1 MNAAT
6 HFSHEQLLSRID
18 YLEEHRRFVQN
29 VLEMAL
35 SLVDFQENILNS
47 YGPETILEEAEK
59 RIRYLI
65 PFDATGLLIVNPDNA
80 DFQLAA
86 CSPPEMRAAMAA
98 DVEDLIEKGFF
109 AWAIRERRGI
119 SVASR
124 DGARR
129 LVLHVIATHSRV
141 RGMFIGQMDHRR
153 EQIPDTSLTLLSI
166 ILLNAANALESLEFY
181 RMLRHQKTALERQVE
196 ERTQALAESERQM
209 QQVLKLQAIGTL
221 AGGIAHDFNN
231 ILFPI
236 IGYTEISMDDVP
248 EDSPLRRNLEEVLK
262 AANRARELV
271 QQILTF
277 SRQNGRER
285 KPIQVQAIVREALRL
300 LRASIPKT
308 IDILADLDEDCC
320 AIMGDPTQ
328 IHQVIMNLCTNAYH
342 AMQETGGRMEIRL
355 TLTHIDYE
363 ETVKRAGIK
372 MGPHLL
378 LTVSDEGVG
387 MEPAVLDRIF
397 EPYYTTKEPG
407 KGTGL
412 GLSVIHGIV
421 KNHGGFITVESTPA
435 KGSTFRVYLPALDDV
450 EAAVEKPASAVES
463 GGSERILLL
472 DDEPQIVAM
481 EKQMLE
487 RLGYR
492 VTVSTSSAEALELF
506 ARQPGQFDL
515 VITDMTMPN
524 LTGDQLARRIWAIRP
539 GLPIILC
546 SGYNEMMSEDKA
558 LAMGIRKFILKPI
571 EKDELALAIRNALSS
586 TPPPY
591 LIPRKE
597 SFFPSLPQGRT

>member
-6 HFSHEQLLSRID
+6 HFTQEQLLSRIE
-18 YLEEHRRFVQN
+18 YLEENRRFVQN

-47 YGPETILEEAEK
+47 CGPETILEEAEK

-65 PFDATGLLIVNPDNA
+65 PFDATALFIVNQENA
-80 DFQLAA
+80 DFQLAVS
-86 CSPPEMRAAMAA
+86 SPPETRAALTA
-98 DVEDLIEKGFF
+98 DVEDTIEKGFF

-124 DGARR
+124 NGTKR

-141 RGMFIGQMDHRR
+141 RGMFIGQMDPARK
-153 EQIPDTSLTLLSI
+153 QIPDTSLTLLSI
-166 ILLNAANALESLEFY
+166 ILLNTANALESLEFY
-181 RMLRHQKTALERQVE
+181 RILRHQKTTLERQVE

-236 IGYTEISMDDVP
+236 IGYTEITMDDVP
-248 EDSPLRRNLEEVLK
+248 ADSPSRRNLEEILK

-285 KPIQVQAIVREALRL
+285 KPIRVQAIVGEALRL

-308 IDILADLDEDCC
+308 IDIRCDLDEDCN

-328 IHQVIMNLCTNAYH
+328 IHQVIMNLCTNAYQ
-342 AMQETGGRMEIRL
+342 AMQETGGTLEIRL
-355 TLTHIDYE
+355 EQTQIGYE
-363 ETVKRAGIK
+363 ETVRRAGIK

-378 LTVSDEGVG
+378 LTVRDEGVG
-387 MEPAVLDRIF
+387 MEPAVMDRIF

-421 KNHGGFITVESTPA
+421 KNHGGFITVESTA
-435 KGSTFRVYLPALDDV
+435 GKGSVFHVHLPTLDDV
-450 EAAVEKPASAVES
+450 EADIEKTASVAKS
-463 GGSERILLL
+463 GDNERILLL

-481 EKQMLE
+481 EKKLLE
-487 RLGYR
+487 KLGYR
-492 VTVSTSSAEALELF
+492 VTARTSSVEALETF
-506 ARQPGQFDL
+506 ARQPDQFDL

-524 LTGDQLARRIWAIRP
+524 MTGDQVARSIWDIRP
-539 GLPIILC
+539 GVPVILC
-546 SGYNEMMSEDKA
+546 TGYNEMMSEDKA
-558 LAMGIRKFILKPI
+558 LAMGICKFILKPI
-571 EKDELALAIRNALSS
+571 EKDELALAIRSALNCS
-586 TPPPY
+586 PPPY
-591 LIPRKE
+591 LIPRRE
-597 SFFPSLPQGRT
+597 PFLSAPPA

>member
-1 MNAAT
+1 MNAVT
-6 HFSHEQLLSRID
+6 HFTPEQLLTRIE
-18 YLEEHRRFVQN
+18 YLEENRRFVQN

-65 PFDATGLLIVNPDNA
+65 PFDANALFIVNQDNA
-80 DFQLAA
+80 DFQLAV
-86 CSPPEMRAAMAA
+86 CNPPEARTSLAAEL
-98 DVEDLIEKGFF
+98 EDMIEKGFF
-109 AWAIRERRGI
+109 AWAIRERRGLTI
-119 SVASR
+119 ASR
-124 DGARR
+124 DRSKR

-141 RGMFIGQMDHRR
+141 RGMFVGQMDTTRK
-153 EQIPDTSLTLLSI
+153 QIPDTSLTLLSI
-166 ILLNAANALESLEFY
+166 ILLNTANALESLEFY
-181 RMLRHQKTALERQVE
+181 RMLRHQKTTLERQVE

-236 IGYTEISMDDVP
+236 IGYTELTMDDVP
-248 EDSPLRRNLEEVLK
+248 EGNPLRRNLEEILK

-285 KPIQVQAIVREALRL
+285 KPIRVQRIVKEALRL

-308 IDILADLDEDCC
+308 IDIRADLDEACN

-328 IHQVIMNLCTNAYH
+328 IHQIIMNLCTNAYQ
-342 AMQETGGRMEIRL
+342 AMQETGG
-355 TLTHIDYE
+355 TLEVGLAQTHVSYE
-363 ETVKRAGIK
+363 ETVKRIGIK
-372 MGPHLL
+372 MGPHLR
-378 LTVSDEGVG
+378 LTVRDEGVG
-387 MEPAVLDRIF
+387 MEPAILDRIF

-421 KNHGGFITVESTPA
+421 KNHGGFITVESTPG
-435 KGSTFRVYLPALDDV
+435 KGSSFHVHLPTLEDAEADLE
-450 EAAVEKPASAVES
+450 EAASAAKS
-463 GGSERILLL
+463 GGSERILLV
-472 DDEPQIVAM
+472 DDEPQIVAV
-481 EKQMLE
+481 EKQILE
-487 RLGYR
+487 KLGYR
-492 VTVSTSSAEALELF
+492 VTAQTNSAEALEAF
-506 ARQPGQFDL
+506 ARQPDQFDL

-524 LTGDQLARRIWAIRP
+524 MTGDLLARSIWDIRP
-539 GLPIILC
+539 GIPVILC
-546 SGYNEMMSEDKA
+546 TGYNEMMSEDKA
-558 LAMGIRKFILKPI
+558 VAMGIRKFILKPI
-571 EKDELALAIRNALSS
+571 DKDELAMAIRSALSGS
-586 TPPPY
+586 PPPY
-591 LIPRKE
+591 LIPQE
-597 SFFPSLPQGRT
+597 GSILAAPQGCT

>member
-6 HFSHEQLLSRID
+6 HFTQEQLLSRIE
-18 YLEEHRRFVQN
+18 YLEENRRFVQN

-65 PFDATGLLIVNPDNA
+65 PFDATALFIVNQENA

-86 CSPPEMRAAMAA
+86 SSPPETRAALTA
-98 DVEDLIEKGFF
+98 DVEDMIEKGFF

-119 SVASR
+119 SVASKN
-124 DGARR
+124 GTKR
-129 LVLHVIATHSRV
+129 LVLHVIATHARV
-141 RGMFIGQMDHRR
+141 RGMFIGQMDHARK
-153 EQIPDTSLTLLSI
+153 QIPDTSLTLLSI
-166 ILLNAANALESLEFY
+166 ILLNTANALESLEFY
-181 RMLRHQKTALERQVE
+181 RMLRHQKTSLERQVE

-236 IGYTEISMDDVP
+236 IGYTEITMDDVP
-248 EDSPLRRNLEEVLK
+248 ADSPSHRNLEEILK

-285 KPIQVQAIVREALRL
+285 KPVRVQVIVREALRL

-308 IDILADLDEDCC
+308 IDIRSDLDEDCN

-328 IHQVIMNLCTNAYH
+328 IHQVVMNLCTNAYQ
-342 AMQETGGRMEIRL
+342 AMQETGGTLEIRL
-355 TLTHIDYE
+355 EQTQIGYE

-378 LTVSDEGVG
+378 LTVRDEGVG
-387 MEPAVLDRIF
+387 MEPAVMDRIF

-421 KNHGGFITVESTPA
+421 KNHGGFITVESSA
-435 KGSTFRVYLPALDDV
+435 GKGSVFHVHLPTLDDV
-450 EAAVEKPASAVES
+450 EADVEKTARATKS
-463 GGSERILLL
+463 GGNERILLV

-481 EKQMLE
+481 GKKLLEK
-487 RLGYR
+487 LGYR
-492 VTVSTSSAEALELF
+492 VTAQTSSVEALETF
-506 ARQPGQFDL
+506 ARQPHQFDL

-524 LTGDQLARRIWAIRP
+524 MTGDQLARSIWDTRP
-539 GLPIILC
+539 GIPVILC
-546 SGYNEMMSEDKA
+546 TGYNEMMSEDKA
-558 LAMGIRKFILKPI
+558 IAMGICKFILKPI
-571 EKDELALAIRNALSS
+571 EKDELALAIRSALSS
-586 TPPPY
+586 GHPPY
-591 LIPRKE
+591 LIPRRE
-597 SFFPSLPQGRT
+597 PALPASPTA

>member
-1 MNAAT
+1 MNGT
-6 HFSHEQLLSRID
+6 VPYTSEQLLSRID
-18 YLEEHRRFVQN
+18 YLEENRRFVQN

-65 PFDATGLLIVNPDNA
+65 PFDANALYIVNQDSA
-80 DFQLAA
+80 DFQLAV
-86 CSPPEMRAAMAA
+86 CNPPESRAALAA
-98 DVEDLIEKGFF
+98 DVEDVIEKGFF

-124 DGARR
+124 DRSKR
-129 LVLHVIATHSRV
+129 LVLHVIATHSRI
-141 RGMFIGQMDHRR
+141 RGMFVGQMDNTRS
-153 EQIPDTSLTLLSI
+153 QIPDTSLTLLSI
-166 ILLNAANALESLEFY
+166 ILLNTANALESLEFY
-181 RMLRHQKTALERQVE
+181 RLLRHQKATLERQVE

-248 EDSPLRRNLEEVLK
+248 EDSPIRRNLEEILK

-285 KPIQVQAIVREALRL
+285 KPIRVQLIAKEALRL

-308 IDILADLDEDCC
+308 IDIRTDLEERCN

-342 AMQETGGRMEIRL
+342 AMQETGGTLEVRL
-355 TLTHIDYE
+355 E
-363 ETVKRAGIK
+363 ETPISYAETLKHVGIK
-372 MGPHLL
+372 MGPHLH
-378 LTVSDEGVG
+378 LTVRDEGVG
-387 MEPAVLDRIF
+387 MEASVLDRIF

-421 KNHGGFITVESTPA
+421 KNHGGFITVESAPGQ
-435 KGSTFRVYLPALDDV
+435 GSAFHVYLPTLEDA
-450 EAAVEKPASAVES
+450 EAEIEEVASAAKS
-463 GGSERILLL
+463 GGSERILLV
-472 DDEPQIVAM
+472 DDERQIIDM
-481 EKQMLE
+481 EKQLLE
-487 RLGYR
+487 KLGYR
-492 VTVSTSSAEALELF
+492 VTVQTSGAEALDTF
-506 ARQPGQFDL
+506 GAQPDQFDL
-515 VITDMTMPN
+515 VITDMTMPQM
-524 LTGDQLARRIWAIRP
+524 TGDQLARRIWEIRP
-539 GLPIILC
+539 GIPVILC
-546 SGYNEMMSEDKA
+546 TGYNEMMSEEKA
-558 LAMGIRKFILKPI
+558 IAMGIRKFILKPI
-571 EKDELALAIRNALSS
+571 EKDELAMAIRSALNS
-586 TPPPY
+586 TPTPY
-591 LIPRKE
+591 LVPRKE
-597 SFFPSLPQGRT
+597 PAFSVPTPVPA